1 MSYPAGATTRTVIDG
16 YRTTVR
22 TAAMVKEARTLYRT
36 RGFGSYPKI
45 TQGGYNKGGVA
56 ASAGTHDQDAMD
68 DKISV
73 LTSST
78 KKKAWERCNW
88 EVGFAGWRRPYIAG
102 LWGEHFHKLPKF
114 GQLSDGADNQIKQW
128 YQGDDALRSDRD
140 YPGIL
145 SSGLASRSWE
155 EYLDLYRSG
164 HVDLEAAVIAFQT
177 GTRTTSND
185 IPQIQK
191 RLNHYVGTPLLLV
204 DGIPGAQT
212 RAAYK
217 IFQSRYYGISLTDPD
232 ANGIPGA
239 DSLTKLGFTVT

>member
-114 GQLSDGADNQIKQW
+114 GQLSTGADRQIFQW
-128 YQGDDALRSDRD
+128 FQGDDALRSDRD

-164 HVDLEAAVIAFQT
+164 HIDLAKTIACFKAGVGNST
-177 GTRTTSND
+177 ND
-185 IPQIQK
+185 IQQIQK
-191 RLNHYVGTPLLLV
+191 RLNHYVLAGLTV
-204 DGIPGAQT
+204 DGIPGALT

-217 IFQSRYYGISLTDPD
+217 LFQTRYYGIPSTDTD
-232 ANGIPGA
+232 ANGIPGE

>member
-1 MSYPAGATTRTVIDG
+1 MSYPAGATTRTLLDG

-22 TAAMVKEARTLYRT
+22 TKAMVLEARTLYRT
-36 RGFGSYPKI
+36 RGFGTPPKI
-45 TQGGYNKGGVA
+45 TQGGYNPGGVA

-78 KKKAWERCNW
+78 KKKGWERCNW

-102 LWGEHFHKLPKF
+102 LWGEHFHKLPKG
-114 GQLSDGADNQIKQW
+114 GQLSDGADRQIVQW
-128 YQGDDALRSDRD
+128 HQGDDALRSDRD

-145 SSGLASRSWE
+145 SSGLEDRTWE
-155 EYLDLYRSG
+155 QYLDLYRSG
-164 HVDLEAAVIAFQT
+164 HIDFDKTEASFVVGVGNST
-177 GTRTTSND
+177 ND
-185 IPQIQK
+185 IQQIQK
-191 RLNHYVGTPLLLV
+191 RLNHYVLAGLTV
-204 DGIPGAQT
+204 DGIPGALT

-217 IFQSRYYGISLTDPD
+217 LFQSRYYGIPITDPD
-232 ANGIPGA
+232 ANGLPGR